1 MSPQVAW
8 PIAALDPI
16 ARARVL
22 VASMPGAALAERTID
37 APFAEAWA
45 WIEDLPHSV
54 PSFDRDVSAIRIRT
68 RVDHG
73 DGVAD
78 LTAAVR
84 THGLIPYPFTIRLE
98 PGFCLMQ
105 ARARAYV
112 VVMAAAPVPDD
123 PTRTR
128 MVHAEGV
135 PLPGARLLRP
145 VIARLVDGDVD
156 RIAQIARDGFRT

>member
-1 MSPQVAW
+1 MSAEIAW
-8 PIAALDPI
+8 PAAELDAV

-22 VASMPGAALAERTID
+22 VASMPGAASAETTID
-37 APFAEAWA
+37 APFDETWA
-45 WIEDLPHSV
+45 WIEDLPRSV

-68 RVDHG
+68 RVDRG
-73 DGVAD
+73 DGSAE
-78 LTAAVR
+78 LSATVR

-123 PTRTR
+123 PARTR
-128 MVHAEGV
+128 FLHAEGV
-135 PLPGARLLRP
+135 PVPGAGLLRP
-145 VIARLVDGDVD
+145 VLARLVEGDLR
-156 RIAQIARDGFRT
+156 RIATLARDGFR